1 MDIVCSWTAKHY
13 SRRTNIDN
21 AVIAFIYSG
30 IIICLEVLLL
40 YYIFIRMSNVISSS
54 FLRSWT
60 INIVWVWTMG
70 DNPEYQDFLNFLN
83 LIYSMKGGLRVAHS
97 TVLALFFRI
106 GYTMNNFLYTLHG
119 FVIDEISFYKNLVEI
134 IPGLFLD
141 ENVRTRLSVSAF
153 LRHATRLFSPILSC
167 ICTYVSDTSIHIV
180 S

>member
-1 MDIVCSWTAKHY
+1 
-13 SRRTNIDN
+13 
-21 AVIAFIYSG
+21 
-30 IIICLEVLLL
+30 
-40 YYIFIRMSNVISSS
+40 
-54 FLRSWT
+54 
-60 INIVWVWTMG
+60 MG